1 MAGVLNDSE
10 EQRFWVRIRCITYR
24 EIRDEMIAITGDSF
38 ITRRWISEKLR
49 RSERWVQQHW
59 NKTTEECY
67 TQFGSGRPEILSQDS
82 KDIITSASGIRGRS
96 SRKVTRELLEK
107 TGQREQGQSWDGAY
121 FREIILQQH
130 VIPFLR
136 DPNNVLDTDEVIFLH
151 DKASCMKAYA
161 TQHLLEDEGVQFWGN
176 SIWPGNSPDMNPA
189 ENVGAII
196 KDKVEDLM
204 ASEDR

>member
-82 KDIITSASGIRGRS
+82 KDITTSASGIRGRS
-96 SRKVTRELLEK
+96 SRKVTREILEK
-107 TGQREQGQSWDGAY
+107 TDSTCLLPTVTQETG
-121 FREIILQQH
+121 I
-130 VIPFLR
+130 R
-136 DPNNVLDTDEVIFLH
+136 DPNQEPWKTLQTFRRKPDLYGIKAQFGTYLATMENGIIRVGDRVRVLRE
-151 DKASCMKAYA
+151 DKN
-161 TQHLLEDEGVQFWGN
+161 F
-176 SIWPGNSPDMNPA
+176 
-189 ENVGAII
+189 
-196 KDKVEDLM
+196 
-204 ASEDR
+204 